1 MNHPLVR
8 TPRLFLAIIVSVLT
22 CASLVGLSQS
32 SARATTYNIGD
43 TGPGGGVVF
52 ITPSTPGN
60 STGLFFET
68 RLSGAN
74 LNACLVRVA
83 VTAEDLT
90 IGAGA
95 NNTVIIRDACA
106 ADGGNTVVNSAFLWV
121 KVQTIGGFSDWFIP
135 NPGEADRI
143 QAERGN
149 PAIAALIGGLTN
161 ALRSWLSRVRPAV
174 DVSDQFIYNP
184 TSGSTTNFTS
194 MNGGEDNFL
203 ITRTFSPTTSSQS
216 VDRLPQPILQQFGA
230 PEFGNCDASEPD
242 GVNWSGV
249 PSGGWGQSWAQ
260 WMNGGTGG
268 AVCTRTLTFSGGLTR
283 WIVGS

>member
-60 STGLFFET
+60 ATGLFFET

-74 LNACLVRVA
+74 LNACQVPVV
-83 VTAEDLT
+83 VTAEDVT

-95 NNTVIIRDACA
+95 NNTVIIRNACA
-106 ADGGNTVVNSAFLWV
+106 ANGGNTVVNSAFLWV
-121 KVQTIGGFSDWFIP
+121 KAQTIGGFSDWFIP

-149 PAIAALIGGLTN
+149 PSIGALIGGLN
-161 ALRSWLSRVRPAV
+161 SGLPWLSRVEAPGTGFNQFVYEIATGNTAV
-174 DVSDQFIYNP
+174 
-184 TSGSTTNFTS
+184 TTNA
-194 MNGGEDNFL
+194 NGGVRNFF
-203 ITRTFSPTTSSQS
+203 ISRTFSPSTSSQS
-216 VDRLPQPILQQFGA
+216 ADSLPQPILQQFGA
-230 PEFGNCDASEPD
+230 PELGNCDASEPD

-249 PSGGWGQSWAQ
+249 PSGGWGQSWAR